1 MNPVLKAVLL
11 SWDLRPE
18 VILVLVTAGTLYTRG
33 WRRLRGS
40 EQKPKQERLATG
52 TRLASYWAGL
62 VFLGLA
68 LVSPI
73 DVLGGQFFFMHMI
86 QHLLLVMVAPP
97 LLWLA
102 SPLPFVMWGFPR
114 RVRSTVG
121 NWLRPR
127 SAFRRRVKALTPP
140 GMVWMLFVAALLGW
154 HDPNAYQ
161 AALQDEMVHDLEHLS
176 FFLPAMLFWWHVTN
190 AAPHIHKPLPRGA
203 RIAFLLA
210 AVPPNMAAG
219 AVIAFSGAPIYA
231 YYTAV
236 PRPWGLSVMQDQMLG
251 GIIMWIP
258 GSMMYIIAALVLVA
272 HWLQDEEQ
280 KPPMPEEV
288 WSSGDTMAAP
298 GFDH

>member
-1 MNPVLKAVLL
+1 
-11 SWDLRPE
+11 
-18 VILVLVTAGTLYTRG
+18 
-33 WRRLRGS
+33 
-40 EQKPKQERLATG
+40 
-52 TRLASYWAGL
+52 
-62 VFLGLA
+62 
-68 LVSPI
+68 
-73 DVLGGQFFFMHMI
+73 
-86 QHLLLVMVAPP
+86 
-97 LLWLA
+97 
-102 SPLPFVMWGFPR
+102 
-114 RVRSTVG
+114 
-121 NWLRPR
+121 
-127 SAFRRRVKALTPP
+127 
-140 GMVWMLFVAALLGW
+140 
-154 HDPNAYQ
+154 
-161 AALQDEMVHDLEHLS
+161 
-176 FFLPAMLFWWHVTN
+176 MLFWWHVTN